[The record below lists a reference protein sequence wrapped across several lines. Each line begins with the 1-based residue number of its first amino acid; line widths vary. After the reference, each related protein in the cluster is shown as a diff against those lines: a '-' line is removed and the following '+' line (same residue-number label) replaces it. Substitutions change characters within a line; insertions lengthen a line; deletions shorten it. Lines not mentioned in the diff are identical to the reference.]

1 MSVPTDVLLLRHG
14 QTDWNL
20 THRIQG
26 SVDIALN
33 ERGLAQA
40 RAASTALAD
49 AQLTAVISS
58 PLERALVT
66 AQLVNARH
74 GHAISTDSRLAER
87 AHGRFEGWTVQ
98 EIIAEIGPDD
108 VDDFFQHS
116 PELESWDDV
125 SRRVIDALH
134 MAATTHP
141 EGTTL
146 VVSHGGAIKAAIA
159 GIRNVHH
166 RSLPSLFNCSL
177 TRLRFDGS
185 WNVVEY
191 NNVDH
196 LPDELRS

>member
-1 MSVPTDVLLLRHG
+1 MPTDVLLLRHG

-40 RAASTALAD
+40 RAASAALAD
-49 AQLTAVISS
+49 AQLTGVISS
-58 PLERALVT
+58 PLERALIT

-74 GHAISTDSRLAER
+74 GHEITTDSRLAER
-87 AHGRFEGWTVQ
+87 AHGRFEGWTVH
-98 EIIAEIGPDD
+98 EIVAEIQPAD

-116 PELESWDDV
+116 SELESWDDV
-125 SRRVIDALH
+125 TRRVMQVLQLV
-134 MAATTHP
+134 ATT

-159 GIRNVHH
+159 SIRNVHH
-166 RSLPSLFNCSL
+166 RSLPSLLNCSL
-177 TRLRFDGS
+177 TRIRFDGD
-185 WNVVEY
+185 WTVVDY

-196 LPDELRS
+196 LPDDLRS